1 MSYRHIKTVLGLFIV
16 MILLASCQKSNP
28 TEVQSDVDR
37 LYTEYQLQ
45 ASPERAEVY
54 LDTLDSFIRNNISN
68 PPLIKTH
75 LDNGIKTSM
84 AQGLLSRTPSY
95 LLPMLRLYPSL
106 DNRNEYLLN
115 LGDVMFALRKK
126 HAASVVFSEL
136 IKSNAGDATIMKK
149 QQFIDS
155 LAIANPDY
163 VGYLFDQILVNPDEL
178 GVNLAASLKYVDAV
192 EALALV
198 SPENTRVPE
207 HLYTAAEVARSMR
220 TFPKAMS
227 LYDWLIDSYPKA
239 EKTPNALFIKGF
251 ILEQDYNRTED
262 AKEIYERFLE
272 EFPTHDMAE
281 SAKFLLSNLGKTDE
295 EILSQIEKNKAANK

>member
-1 MSYRHIKTVLGLFIV
+1 MSYRHIKTFIGFFIV
-16 MILLASCQKSNP
+16 MILLTSCQKSTP
-28 TEVQSDVDR
+28 KEVQPDVDR
-37 LYTEYQLQ
+37 LYQEYQLQ

-54 LDTLDSFIRNNISN
+54 LDTLDIFIRNNISN
-68 PPLIKTH
+68 PPLIKEH
-75 LDNGIKTSM
+75 LDKGVKTSM

-95 LLPMLRLYPSL
+95 LLPILRLYPSL
-106 DNRNEYLLN
+106 DNRKDYLLN
-115 LGDVMFALRKK
+115 LGDVMYTLRKK
-126 HAASVVFSEL
+126 HAASVVFAEL
-136 IKSNAGDATIMKK
+136 IKSNPGDAAIMKK

-155 LAIANPDY
+155 LAVTNPDY
-163 VGYLFDQILVNPDEL
+163 VGYLFDQILIDPDEL
-178 GVNLAASLKYVDAV
+178 GVNRAASLKYVDAV

-198 SPENTRVPE
+198 SPQDPGVPE

-227 LYDWLIDSYPKA
+227 LYDWLIDTYPKS

-251 ILEQDYNRTED
+251 ILEQDYNRTEE

-295 EILSQIEKNKAANK
+295 EILSQIEKNKASNK